1 MKLSRLAFFA
11 CTIFAMAACKTTR
24 AQEDIAAVI
33 IDPTPQSHAELL
45 QVLTDALNG
54 APVTIADDALTQNS
68 LLIIERQVPRDLE
81 NQPITGRDLGR
92 PKQFRLVL
100 SSGDCVLI
108 DLRDQ
113 SRHKLE
119 KTTCEPE

>member
-1 MKLSRLAFFA
+1 MKLTRLAFFA
-11 CTIFAMAACKTTR
+11 CIILAMAGCKTTR

-33 IDPTPQSHAELL
+33 VDQTPQSHAELL

-68 LLIIERQVPRDLE
+68 LLIIERQAPRDLE
-81 NQPITGRDLGR
+81 NRPLTGRDLGR

-100 SSGDCVLI
+100 SSGDCVLV
-108 DLRDQ
+108 DQSDGQRWALRDT
-113 SRHKLE
+113 S
-119 KTTCEPE
+119 CVPE